1 MKFSVLS
8 IALLLSAGTALADT
22 GRVRSFDDHWRFQ
35 RGDVRGAESP
45 GFNDASWRTV
55 ALPHDWS
62 IEDLPHSAQ
71 NEPAISVTKGT
82 WRYSKGDDASWKN
95 ANFDDG
101 GWTSLQLPA
110 LNMTEQNTFGW
121 FRRTVDVPAAQQ
133 GKDFLLTLGQ
143 IDDSD
148 ETFFNGVKI
157 GGTGPIAGVA
167 GQVEGNYQT
176 SRIYKVPASLVK
188 DKNILAVR
196 VFNGIN
202 SGGIY
207 NTFDGPPPSG
217 PWDYTQSAGEAS
229 TGYAVGGTGW
239 YRKHFTVGKADAGK
253 QISVQFDGVY
263 MNADVSIN
271 GKLLGTHPYGYTSFS
286 YDLTPYLNPNGA
298 ENVLAVR
305 VRNTGANSRWY
316 SGSGIYRHVWLN
328 VVNSL
333 HVAQWGV
340 SVTTPTITKTSAQVQ
355 VVTDVQND
363 GPTDQHP
370 LIVTRLVNAAGK
382 VVGTAKKVVVLDAG
396 KHAMVTQTITL
407 PTPKLWTLDK
417 PNLYHAEVAVVVGSK
432 AIDQT
437 SVPFGVRTIHFDSKT
452 GFTLNGV
459 SIKLRG
465 GCVHHDNGPLGAA
478 TIDRAEERRIE
489 LLKANGYNAVRTSHN
504 PPSPAFLDAC
514 DRLGVL
520 VMDEAFDCWAIGKN
534 ADDYHLYFNDWWKRD
549 LDSMVLRDRNHPSI
563 ILWSVGNE
571 IPGKDVSV
579 AKFLAE
585 EVRSLDPTRPVTS
598 AYDGVNDSADDYFA
612 ALDVAGYNYGP
623 QRYAVDHQRHPDRVI
638 VATESY
644 PKDAAL
650 YWKGVTDNSWV
661 IGDFVWTAF
670 DYYGESGIG
679 HTSLSGESN
688 AFNKPWPWHNAW
700 CGDLDIC
707 GFKKP
712 QSYFRDVL
720 WGRSKLEMAVHRP
733 LPAGKTENISGW
745 GWTDEARSWT
755 WPGQE
760 GKTMRVAVYTTC
772 PQVRLMLNGKAINAQ
787 PEKGSD
793 GLTLTYDVPY
803 AAGELRAVGLQN
815 GKEIANVILRSAGAP
830 KRLRLTADRSRI
842 RADRNDLSYVTV
854 EVLDANGVLVPNSA
868 PTIHFK
874 ATGQG
879 EFAAAANA
887 DPTDL
892 SSLQMP
898 EHQPYEGRCLAILR
912 PRGKPG
918 AIHLRAEIDGLE
930 AASVTV
936 QTIGIR
942 E

>member
-1 MKFSVLS
+1 MKLSLFSM
-8 IALLLSAGTALADT
+8 ALLLSAGAAFADP

-35 RGDVRGAESP
+35 RGDAAGADSP
-45 GFNDASWRTV
+45 GFHDASWRV
-55 ALPHDWS
+55 VDLPHDWS
-62 IEDLPHSAQ
+62 IEDLPHPAK
-71 NEPAISVTKGT
+71 NGPAAISVTAGT
-82 WRYSKGDDASWKN
+82 WRYSKGDDAAWKN
-95 ANFDDG
+95 ADFDDG
-101 GWTSLQLPA
+101 GWASLQLPA

-121 FRRTVDVPAAQQ
+121 FRRTVDVPASRT
-133 GKDFLLTLGQ
+133 GKDLVLSLGP

-167 GQVEGNYQT
+167 GQAAGDYQT
-176 SRIYKVPASLVK
+176 LRFYKVPAALVK
-188 DKNILAVR
+188 AKNVLAVR
-196 VFNGIN
+196 VFNGGGN
-202 SGGIY
+202 GGIY

-217 PWDYTQSAGEAS
+217 PWDYTQSAGGAA

-239 YRKHFTVGKADAGK
+239 YRKHFTVSKADAGK

-271 GKLLGTHPYGYTSFS
+271 GKPLGTHPYGYTTFA
-286 YDLTPYLNPNGA
+286 YDLTPYLNPTGTQ
-298 ENVLAVR
+298 NVLAVR

-333 HVAQWGV
+333 HVAPWGV
-340 SVTTPTITKTSAQVQ
+340 SVTTPSVTAASAQVQ
-355 VVTDVQND
+355 VTTDVQND
-363 GPTDQHP
+363 GPTDQQP
-370 LIVTRLVNAAGK
+370 LVVVRLLDAAGK
-382 VVGTAKKVVVLDAG
+382 VVGTAERVAVVDAG
-396 KHAMVTQTITL
+396 KHSTVTQTIAL
-407 PTPKLWTLDK
+407 PAPKLWSLDT
-417 PNLYHAEVAVVVGSK
+417 PNLYHAEVALKIGARAS
-432 AIDQT
+432 DQT
-437 SVPFGVRTIHFDSKT
+437 SVPFGVRTIRFDAKS

-459 SIKLRG
+459 PIKLRG

-520 VMDEAFDCWAIGKN
+520 VIDEAFDCWAQGKN
-534 ADDYHLYFNDWWKRD
+534 VADYHLYFNDWSQRD

-563 ILWSVGNE
+563 VLWSIGNE
-571 IPGKDVSV
+571 IPGKDAPT
-579 AKFLAE
+579 AKRLAD
-585 EVRSLDPTRPVTS
+585 EVRRVDPTRAVTS
-598 AYDGVNDSADDYFA
+598 AFDGVNDDSDAYLS
-612 ALDVAGYNYGP
+612 ALDVSGYNYGP
-623 QRYAVDHQRHPDRVI
+623 YRYDVDHQRHPDRVI
-638 VATESY
+638 VATESF
-644 PKDAAL
+644 PKEAAR

-661 IGDFVWTAF
+661 IGDFVWTAI

-679 HTSLSGESN
+679 HTSLSGESD

-712 QSYFRDVL
+712 QSYYRDVL

-733 LPAGKTENISGW
+733 LPDGKTENISGW

-760 GKTMRVAVYTTC
+760 GKAMRVNVYTTC
-772 PQVRLMLNGKAINAQ
+772 PQVRLTLNGRTIDAQ
-787 PEKGSD
+787 PEKGGD
-793 GLTLTYDVPY
+793 GYTLTYSVPY
-803 AAGELRAVGLQN
+803 AAGVLRAVGLQD
-815 GKEIANVILRSAGAP
+815 GQEVASVLLSTAGRP
-830 KRLRLTADRSRI
+830 KRLRLTADRSKI
-842 RADRNDLSYVTV
+842 HADRNDLSYVTV
-854 EVLDANGVLVPNSA
+854 EVLDSHGVLVPNAA
-868 PTIHFK
+868 PTIRF
-874 ATGQG
+874 TTQGQG
-879 EFAAAANA
+879 EVAATGNA

-892 SSLQMP
+892 TSLQRP
-898 EHQPYEGRCLAILR
+898 EHKPYEGRCLAILR
-912 PRGKPG
+912 PKGNAG
-918 AIHLRAEIDGLE
+918 TVTLRAESDGLE
-930 AASVTV
+930 PATLTV
-936 QTIGIR
+936 KTG